1 MARNTTATF
10 SASSL
15 PSGNKVL
22 IFLWDHSS
30 PSVSGWVELVPP
42 PGPEFSQ
49 SDHTIRCHGA
59 LLRDVLMIQPEPREI
74 AGESLRKKLPYT
86 SW

>member
-1 MARNTTATF
+1 MRKTTFTF

-30 PSVSGWVELVPP
+30 PSVIGWVELVPP
-42 PGPEFSQ
+42 PGPESSQ
-49 SDHTIRCHGA
+49 SDHTIRCHG
-59 LLRDVLMIQPEPREI
+59 DVLRGVLPIKLEPREI
-74 AGESLRKKLPYT
+74 